1 MGMALQ
7 FVLLLGA
14 ADLLADATYEGGR
27 SVVGPFLALLG
38 ASGVAVGV
46 LSGLGE
52 MVGYG
57 LRLGSGYLSDRL
69 ARPWAIALFGYALNL
84 LAVPALA
91 LAGTWQVA
99 AALMV
104 AERAGRGLR
113 APARDLM
120 LSHAASRIGFGW
132 AFGLHEALDQA
143 GAVAGPLLVALV
155 LYLGGVYRDAFALL
169 LLPALACL
177 AILLVARTRYPRT
190 VDMEVTSPDQG
201 EAGRL
206 PGRFWA
212 YLLGAGLLAAGYV
225 DFPLVAFHLEREG
238 ELAASWVPLL
248 YTMAMGVDAVA
259 ALVLGRLFDRLGLLV
274 VAASALLA
282 APFALL
288 VFGGGGPLLLVLA
301 MALWGTGMAAQESV
315 LRAAVA
321 TMVRVERRGLGFGL
335 FNSVYGVAWFAG
347 SALLGLLYD
356 LSIPT
361 LVVFSLAAQVAA
373 ALVFLTVAR
382 AEGMG
387 QRPPAAPVRG

>member
-1 MGMALQ
+1 MALQ

-361 LVVFSLAAQVAA
+361 LVAFSLAAQVAA

-382 AEGMG
+382 AEGLG
-387 QRPPAAPVRG
+387 QRPPSAPVRG

>member
-1 MGMALQ
+1 MALQ
-7 FVLLLGA
+7 FILLLGA

-38 ASGVAVGV
+38 ASGAAVGV

-69 ARPWAIALFGYALNL
+69 ARPWAIALFGYTLNL

-120 LSHAASRIGFGW
+120 LSHAASRIGFGR

-190 VDMEVTSPDQG
+190 VEMEVTSPSQG
-201 EAGRL
+201 EAVHL

-238 ELAASWVPLL
+238 GLAASWVPLL

-259 ALVLGRLFDRLGLLV
+259 ALILGRLFDRLGLLV

-288 VFGGGGPLLLVLA
+288 VFGGGGPLLLGLA

-361 LVVFSLAAQVAA
+361 LIAFSLAAQVAA

-382 AEGMG
+382 AEGLG

>member
-1 MGMALQ
+1 MALQ

-38 ASGVAVGV
+38 ASGAAVGV

-177 AILLVARTRYPRT
+177 GILLVARTRYPRT
-190 VDMEVTSPDQG
+190 VEMEMTSSAQG
-201 EAGRL
+201 EASRL

-259 ALVLGRLFDRLGLLV
+259 ALALGRLFDRLGLLV

-288 VFGGGGPLLLVLA
+288 VFGGGEPLLLGLA

-335 FNSVYGVAWFAG
+335 FNSVCGVAWFAG